1 MAIVNLFS
9 KRQAEAVKSGEA
21 DVYQYTDI
29 PSQLRVQVKQVAIE
43 GIGRVG
49 SSGDGIMRGDEHNDI
64 WVQIERIYLRENGL
78 ESIAHENFAGSR
90 ILSFMRD
97 CSTSDWLDLLEL
109 IALGIT
115 IMAGQGNEHQRNVW
129 QVSNTGQ
136 KAIDEINYRLRE
148 AKVGY
153 QIEGTQLIRVDSQF
167 MHAEVVKPALAMLS
181 SEDFEGPRQEFIA
194 AHQHYRVGEHRQAVA
209 MAANALE
216 STFKAIFDQK
226 GWGYQ
231 KGARISDLVKVAR
244 ANGLWPDYLDA
255 KIGRAH
261 V

>member
-1 MAIVNLFS
+1 MAIFNLFS

-209 MAANALE
+209 MAANAL
-216 STFKAIFDQK
+216 
-226 GWGYQ
+226 YQ
-231 KGARISDLVKVAR
+231 
-244 ANGLWPDYLDA
+244 
-255 KIGRAH
+255 
-261 V
+261 